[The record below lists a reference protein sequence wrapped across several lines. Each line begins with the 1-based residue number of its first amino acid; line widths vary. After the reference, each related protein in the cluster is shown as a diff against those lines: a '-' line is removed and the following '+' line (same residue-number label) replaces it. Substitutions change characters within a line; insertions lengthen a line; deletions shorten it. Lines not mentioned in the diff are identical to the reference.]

1 MQQEI
6 QNPQTQTTILVVVLF
21 LILLITLRRKKL
33 DDQLFPPNIT
43 QELKG
48 FAILTIIF
56 GHIGYFLDTQDK
68 FLYPLSIASGVGVN
82 IFLFLSGFGLTIS
95 TLKKKL
101 SIPTFFRKRLF
112 RLFLPMWIVMGVLLL
127 LDWLILGVTYE
138 RKTILQN
145 LLGFFPVADIYTSI
159 NSVLW
164 YFTFILFYYLL
175 FSVFTISRI
184 LLLVSPF
191 AIYFISTYLL
201 KQELPFT
208 INKDVL
214 KLYEL
219 HIHAFPAGIIAAL
232 IPSYMKFIPNGPK
245 LLAKTVQFLKL
256 HNIFINMF
264 LLIIASY
271 IFIYTSIN
279 SGIGE
284 EVETEQM
291 ISMISTASIIFFFII
306 KRFKSKALEILGI
319 FSYEIY
325 LLHWP
330 LVYRYDFLYQYLPAS
345 IATILYLIILLAI
358 GWCLQKASDKFAK
371 LLRI

>member
-6 QNPQTQTTILVVVLF
+6 KDPQTQTTILIVILF
-21 LILLITLRRKKL
+21 LIILATLRRKKT
-33 DDQLFPPNIT
+33 DDRLFPISLT

-48 FAILTIIF
+48 FAILTIVF
-56 GHIGYFLDTQDK
+56 GHIGYFLDSQDK

-82 IFLFLSGFGLTIS
+82 IFLFLSSYGLTIS
-95 TLKKKL
+95 TLKKKM
-101 SIPTFFRKRLF
+101 SILTFFRKRLF
-112 RLFLPMWIVMGVLLL
+112 RLFLPMWIIITTLLV
-127 LDWLILGVTYE
+127 LDWFILGVTYD

-164 YFTFILFYYLL
+164 YFTFILFYYVI
-175 FSVFTISRI
+175 FSFFSISKI
-184 LLLVSPF
+184 LLLISPF
-191 AIYFISTYLL
+191 AIFFISTLLL
-201 KQELPFT
+201 KQDLP

-219 HIHAFPAGIIAAL
+219 HIHAFPAGLFAAL
-232 IPSYMKFIPNGPK
+232 IPSYMRLIPHTHK

-256 HNIFINMF
+256 HHIIINIT
-264 LLIIASY
+264 LLTIATY
-271 IFIYTSIN
+271 IFIYTAIN
-279 SGIGE
+279 SGIGKT
-284 EVETEQM
+284 VETEQM
-291 ISMISTASIIFFFII
+291 ISMISTSSIIFFFVI
-306 KRFKSKALEILGI
+306 KRFNSRALEFLGI

-330 LVYRYDFLYQYLPAS
+330 LVYRYDFLYKHLPAS
-345 IATILYLIILLAI
+345 IATILYFIILIAV
-358 GWCLQKASDKFAK
+358 GWSLQKASNKIAK